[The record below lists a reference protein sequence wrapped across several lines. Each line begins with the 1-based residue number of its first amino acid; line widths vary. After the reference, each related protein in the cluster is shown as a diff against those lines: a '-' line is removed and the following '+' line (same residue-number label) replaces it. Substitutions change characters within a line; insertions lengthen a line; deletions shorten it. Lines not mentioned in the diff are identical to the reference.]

1 MGNSIL
7 HLSHIT
13 YHVNISFT
21 HATFS
26 RAVALIGCQ
35 KLISM
40 SRWPSSAYQC
50 YKKYQLKMCTS
61 RWRPVCCLDASMHY
75 FSKVRPSFF
84 STYVNTCHVMLSDI
98 SVSRNPPA
106 VNFMYWQLAVDLFKL
121 FHDTLIKIFLIYLLL
136 VPESSCLTG
145 R

>member
-1 MGNSIL
+1 MWAVVCSFRLLSCPYIQSFSCNTNFMGNSIL

-21 HATFS
+21 HVTFS
-26 RAVALIGCQ
+26 QAVALIGCQ

-50 YKKYQLKMCTS
+50 YKKCQLKMCTS
-61 RWRPVCCLDASMHY
+61 RWRPVCCLDASMHH
-75 FSKVRPSFF
+75 FSKVRASFF
-84 STYVNTCHVMLSDI
+84 TMYVNTCQYSPQLGCCDASDI

-106 VNFMYWQLAVDLFKL
+106 VNFMY
-121 FHDTLIKIFLIYLLL
+121 
-136 VPESSCLTG
+136 
-145 R
+145 